1 MTYKQQKSKQWHHMT
16 FMSLIQ
22 DTTFFPHTRLN
33 KKVCTFTRN
42 KEIMDILS
50 SFKAIYF
57 P

>member
-22 DTTFFPHTRLN
+22 DGTIFPYIRLN

-50 SFKAIYF
+50 SFEAIYF